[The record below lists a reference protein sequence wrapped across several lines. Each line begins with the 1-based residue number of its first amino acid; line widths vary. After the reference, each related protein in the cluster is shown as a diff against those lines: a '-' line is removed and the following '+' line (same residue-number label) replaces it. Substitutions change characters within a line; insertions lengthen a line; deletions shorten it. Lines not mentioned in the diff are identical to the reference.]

1 MSNRISSL
9 IWSNKIGH
17 LRVSKCPIFVTPY
30 NVDGKFSRELNYV
43 YKVSQGLSVC
53 VCVCTSGGCKLQ
65 LNIKMAS
72 QKRAQGDCLD
82 KLRNKV
88 ESRKDQMEED

>member
-1 MSNRISSL
+1 MFI
-9 IWSNKIGH
+9 KF
-17 LRVSKCPIFVTPY
+17 LRVY
-30 NVDGKFSRELNYV
+30 L
-43 YKVSQGLSVC
+43 C

-65 LNIKMAS
+65 LNIKMAP